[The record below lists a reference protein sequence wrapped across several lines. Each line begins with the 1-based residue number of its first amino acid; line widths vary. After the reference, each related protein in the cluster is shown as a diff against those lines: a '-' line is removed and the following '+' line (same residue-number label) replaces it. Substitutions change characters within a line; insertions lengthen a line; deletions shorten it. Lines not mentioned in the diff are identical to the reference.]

1 MSAARRRRTK
11 MSERPF
17 PSPTHPGRPRAPRRI
32 GDGACRTRPII
43 DALASCWS
51 LGDVSPPTLGHVPSL
66 RCQTSAS
73 RERGGEFR
81 FTRTPKAPRPPHGGA
96 RRDRTDDLMLAK
108 HALSQLSYGPI
119 LVSLGPSGFGSGA
132 MVGLGRL
139 ERPTS
144 PLSGVR
150 SNHLSYKPETLRR
163 GPRPPSRGV
172 RERRETKTAASRP
185 RRPDWPRVF
194 QEPQDARAEAAVA

>member
-17 PSPTHPGRPRAPRRI
+17 PSPTHPRRPRAPRRI
-32 GDGACRTRPII
+32 GDGACRTRPIP
-43 DALASCWS
+43 LRRQGPSQASER
-51 LGDVSPPTLGHVPSL
+51 VPSL

-163 GPRPPSRGV
+163 GPRPPSRGI